1 VVVADLQHP
10 GGIVANIPM
19 LSISRLDFAHG
30 ASSVWLFKQHEMGL
44 GTGMM
49 RWLGLVTVVVTG
61 MTLLCQS
68 ADARPLKR
76 NQDDPR
82 LTATGIGV
90 GLGMTAGYFALRDW
104 KWKEPRNAKVSN
116 GGAMVLTTVGCMAL
130 SPIVGTIVVQRELT
144 LREAYVMTADCI
156 VPFVGGWLM
165 NKAFDD
171 HPEWEGKRP
180 RRR

>member
-1 VVVADLQHP
+1 
-10 GGIVANIPM
+10 M

-82 LTATGIGV
+82 LTASGIGV
-90 GLGMTAGYFALRDW
+90 GLGMTAAYFALRDW

-116 GGAMVLTTVGCMAL
+116 GGAMVITTVGCMAL

-144 LREAYVMTADCI
+144 LREAYVMTADCVI
-156 VPFVGGWLM
+156 PFVGGWLM
-165 NKAFDD
+165 NQAFNA
-171 HPEWEGKRP
+171 HPEWEAKGRRA